1 MVSDICQGGN
11 IMARKN
17 TLRYILLGLLS
28 KKRMSGY
35 DLRQSF
41 QNEIGE
47 FWQAQHSQIYPELAK
62 MEDNGLITHAIKI
75 SGEKLEKKIYQLTPD
90 GENALKEWIHTATD
104 ELPVNRDEFVLKLF
118 FISDIHDPALID
130 IVQQQYDLHEAK
142 RHHLVARERALFP
155 TASDQEANYGHYLI
169 LAHAINRETEY
180 TGWLQQVLAKIQVN

>member
-1 MVSDICQGGN
+1 
-11 IMARKN
+11 MARKN

-28 KKRMSGY
+28 KKKMSGY

-62 MEDNGLITHAIKI
+62 MEASGLITHAIKI
-75 SGEKLEKKIYQLTPD
+75 SGEKLEKKIYQLTSE
-90 GENALKEWIHTATD
+90 GTSVLQEWIHTETD

-118 FISDIHDPALID
+118 FISDIHDPALIE
-130 IVQQQYDLHEAK
+130 IAQQQYDLHEAK

-155 TASDQEANYGHYLI
+155 TQAAQEANYGHYLI

-180 TGWLQQVLAKIQVN
+180 TNWLQDVLGKITA